1 MANGRGASGSPMA
14 NEGDEKPLE
23 FSFSALTK
31 DVTHLAHI
39 FSSLTAINTQAV
51 LMLTQEGMSVYTE
64 HQGIC
69 NAKATIEPSLFS
81 EFNFLLGSSSFPG
94 QEHSEVQLSVDLGLI
109 SDSFMS
115 VASNLPSKQKNKKGD
130 KSGHTAS
137 DEEVLCYIYYEGEG
151 HPLIVEFE
159 DSLMSE
165 KIEFPTFYIDN
176 VHENDDDDADK
187 THELTINY
195 NEILFEIILRSDV
208 FANVIRDLQQIN
220 TIDLYML
227 ISNEVDSR
235 KNGTADNRFNSVFG
249 LSRNNLNFIS
259 KGSFGNSKLICPN
272 ERAILEK
279 LTIYERGED
288 SSTIQQVNTSIISR
302 FAFSNFARIRKA
314 VSLSSKCK
322 IMKDIS
328 GIFSVQLLCDDSK
341 IPEYSGTLIML
352 NMLENA
358 DLDYMNTSMSP
369 DDDASLKYIL
379 YDDTL
384 IYKNKN
390 TPVPGPIDINSE
402 KAGTG
407 VSTERTKVA
416 HESEAHSHSEHEEKK
431 RRRIDD
437 KSSKKKGQNI
447 IEVPLFI

>member
-1 MANGRGASGSPMA
+1 MVNDRGTNSLNMVNGEAV
-14 NEGDEKPLE
+14 EELD
-23 FSFSALTK
+23 FSFSALTN
-31 DVTHLAHI
+31 DVAHLAHI

-51 LMLTQEGMSVYTE
+51 LLLTQEGMSVYTE

-81 EFNFLLGSSSFPG
+81 EFNFLLGSSFLREK
-94 QEHSEVQLSVDLGLI
+94 QNEVLLGVDLGLI

-115 VASNLPSKQKNKKGD
+115 VASNLPSKQKSEKGD
-130 KSGHTAS
+130 KLGNTGRGK
-137 DEEVLCYIYYEGEG
+137 EVLCYIYYEGEG

-159 DSLMSE
+159 DGLMSE

-176 VHENDDDDADK
+176 LNERGNADVDQI
-187 THELTINY
+187 HELTINY
-195 NEILFEIILRSDV
+195 NEILFEIILKSDV

-220 TIDLYML
+220 TIDLYMF
-227 ISNEVDSR
+227 ISNEVDNR
-235 KNGTADNRFNSVFG
+235 EDGTADRRLNDVFR
-249 LSRNNLNFIS
+249 LSRNKLNFVS

-288 SSTIQQVNTSIISR
+288 SSTLKQAKTSIISR
-302 FAFSNFARIRKA
+302 FAFSKFARIRKA
-314 VSLSSKCK
+314 VLLSSKCK

-341 IPEYSGTLIML
+341 IPEYSGTLIMI
-352 NMLENA
+352 NMLENS
-358 DLDYMNTSMSP
+358 DIGYMSTSSSP

-379 YDDTL
+379 YDDTF
-384 IYKNKN
+384 IYNDKNMLN
-390 TPVPGPIDINSE
+390 AELTERDSD
-402 KAGTG
+402 KAGVD
-407 VSTERTKVA
+407 VSIERRKAV
-416 HESEAHSHSEHEEKK
+416 HGSETCSHADNGEMK
-431 RRRIDD
+431 RQRIDD
-437 KSSKKKGQNI
+437 KLSKKKGQNI

>member
-1 MANGRGASGSPMA
+1 MVGGRGASGSNMA
-14 NEGDEKPLE
+14 HEGDDKELD

-81 EFNFLLGSSSFPG
+81 EFNFLLGSSIPG
-94 QEHSEVQLSVDLGLI
+94 QEQNEVQLGVDLGLI

-115 VASNLPSKQKNKKGD
+115 VASNLPSKQKSKKGD
-130 KSGHTAS
+130 KVGHTGS
-137 DEEVLCYIYYEGEG
+137 GEEVLCYIYYEGEG

-176 VHENDDDDADK
+176 VHETGDDVVDHI
-187 THELTINY
+187 HELTINY
-195 NEILFEIILRSDV
+195 NEILFEIILKSDV

-220 TIDLYML
+220 TIDLYMF
-227 ISNEVDSR
+227 ISNEVDNR
-235 KNGTADNRFNSVFG
+235 KNGTADSRLNNVFG
-249 LSRNNLNFIS
+249 LSGNKLNFIS

-288 SSTIQQVNTSIISR
+288 SSTLQQVNTSIISR
-302 FAFSNFARIRKA
+302 FAFSNFSRIRKA
-314 VSLSSKCK
+314 VLLSSKCK

-358 DLDYMNTSMSP
+358 DLGYMSTSMSP

-384 IYKNKN
+384 IYNNKN
-390 TPVPGPIDINSE
+390 TSIPEPIEMDSD
-402 KAGTG
+402 KAATDM
-407 VSTERTKVA
+407 SKDKRKVA
-416 HESEAHSHSEHEEKK
+416 HGSEAHSHAEHEELK

-437 KSSKKKGQNI
+437 KLSKKKGQKI